1 MKMSV
6 SLGADDVAFLDAYA
20 AAHTGGSRS
29 AAVAAAVRAL
39 RESELSDA
47 YAQAFAEWNASGEA
61 DLWEPVA
68 GDGLS

>member
-1 MKMSV
+1 MSV
-6 SLGADDVAFLDAYA
+6 SLGADDAAFLDAYA

-39 RESELSDA
+39 RESDLSDA

-68 GDGLS
+68 GDGLA

>member
-6 SLGADDVAFLDAYA
+6 SLGVDDVAFLDAYA
-20 AAHTGGSRS
+20 AAYTGGSRS

-61 DLWEPVA
+61 DAWNPVA
-68 GDGLS
+68 GDGLD